1 MGGSVPKS
9 KGDEEAM
16 HGAAFRQARNAASK
30 TLLETAEALGVS
42 VNTIRWHEAG
52 ASIMKPDKLMTAAN
66 LFGADP
72 VDIGAAYRAQR
83 ELDELAF
90 AAHIAKHTVTI
101 IGSHAI
107 VLKGVKE

>member
-1 MGGSVPKS
+1 MGGSVPKP
-9 KGDEEAM
+9 KGKVEAA

-52 ASIMKPDKLMTAAN
+52 ASIMPPDKLLAAGV

-72 VDIGAAYRAQR
+72 VALGATYRAQR
-83 ELDELAF
+83 ELDSLS
-90 AAHIAKHTVTI
+90 AAAAGETLSVVFDGGTI
-101 IGSHAI
+101 GLTA
-107 VLKGVKE
+107 